1 MRCTCLWRHYAHARA
16 VWCSWCALECLS
28 YPYVLVIARA
38 IKGREKVWVV
48 SRFLT
53 TKLPSALLMAVVQLQ
68 HTRCPRFRRGT
79 FGYGVTTSPMK
90 RGRVGVRVFMRMHVS
105 MPKLPECICYA
116 VHAQKLHLFYFTRLR
131 ARPKRI
137 SLGTRSRLD
146 LWLARNFW
154 TSLRF
159 ITELDLIT
167 TGIIMLYE
175 HYCWKRRLIQ
185 ALHRWWFSEFPN
197 NVWNYNAD

>member
-1 MRCTCLWRHYAHARA
+1 MHMLVKTLCTCS
-16 VWCSWCALECLS
+16 CSMVLMMRVRMSQLPICVSDCKGNQRQGEGLS
-28 YPYVLVIARA
+28 
-38 IKGREKVWVV
+38 V

-146 LWLARNFW
+146 L
-154 TSLRF
+154 
-159 ITELDLIT
+159 
-167 TGIIMLYE
+167 
-175 HYCWKRRLIQ
+175 
-185 ALHRWWFSEFPN
+185 
-197 NVWNYNAD
+197 